1 MALMTE
7 EEFKDKMNEWLNYEE
22 HEAKPYKHI
31 EKLGLKLLYV
41 AIDLDPDGVLA
52 AGEYLLQKTTDPI
65 AVLEA
70 MKTAAQHII
79 TDVEEH
85 PDHDGATASENKIKE
100 YTKKINEL
108 KSQGQK
114 SQVYEIWKKSKDE
127 E

>member
-1 MALMTE
+1 MALITE
-7 EEFKDKMNEWLNYEE
+7 VEFKDKMNEWLNYKE
-22 HEAKPYKHI
+22 HEAKPYAHI

-41 AIDLDPDGVLA
+41 AIDIDPDGVLA

-70 MKTAAQHII
+70 MRCAAQNIVA
-79 TDVEEH
+79 DCEEH
-85 PDHDGATASENKIKE
+85 SAHDGGPTAKNKIEE
-100 YTKKINEL
+100 YTQKINEL

-114 SQVYEIWKKSKDE
+114 SNVYETWKKYKDE